1 MSSEA
6 GTANLELPDAYYR
19 RLFSLI
25 PARSLR
31 SIISELSAVWC
42 EATGAEATYLAVFD
56 RGTQRLTAGVFR
68 SSQNE
73 TECFINE
80 SIQVSHACPVKEQT
94 QSVFEQGRSFSLIS
108 TAPFDYFSFPCDQA
122 DIAGVYLF
130 SASRLTQE
138 LPLVSQLIQLS
149 CRLLAQVM
157 EQRTQIHPG
166 SAVGAFRDADLSQTL
181 AGEHRV
187 FPSSDKLEAMAEFSA
202 GAGHEINN
210 PVATIVGR
218 VQMLLKEET
227 DPQRRQSLA
236 TIGGQAYRVRDM
248 IGDAMLFARPPVPRP
263 SSLHLLTTT
272 EEVLASLEP
281 EISQSGIH
289 LSVEI
294 SDTHLIWADE
304 IQWKVVLSNLVLNAL
319 NVLPPEGQLRIVSEE
334 MRTDATSS
342 LHIRVI
348 DDGPGLTEQE
358 REHLFDPFFS
368 ARQAG
373 RGLGFGLSKCWRI
386 ISLHG
391 GTIEAEINADRG
403 VTFHLFWPGEKPAE
417 SVTN

>member
-1 MSSEA
+1 MSSGT
-6 GTANLELPDAYYR
+6 GTAKLELPDAYYR

-25 PARSLR
+25 PVRSL
-31 SIISELSAVWC
+31 SAIISELSAVWC
-42 EATGAEATYLAVFD
+42 EATGAEAAYLAVFD
-56 RGTQRLTAGVFR
+56 RGTQKLTAGVFGP
-68 SSQNE
+68 SQNE
-73 TECFINE
+73 TECFITE

-94 QSVFEQGRSFSLIS
+94 QAVFEQGRSFSLIS
-108 TAPFDYFSFPCDQA
+108 TAAFDYFPFPCDQVE
-122 DIAGVYLF
+122 IAGVYLF
-130 SASRLTQE
+130 SASTLAEE
-138 LPLVSQLIQLS
+138 LPLISQLIQLS
-149 CRLLAQVM
+149 SRLLAQVM
-157 EQRTQIHPG
+157 EQRTQIDPG
-166 SAVGAFRDADLSQTL
+166 SAVASFRDADLSQTR
-181 AGEHRV
+181 AAEHRV

-248 IGDAMLFARPPVPRP
+248 IGDAMLFARPPVPQP
-263 SSLHLLTTT
+263 SALHLLTTT
-272 EEVLASLEP
+272 EEVLASLAP
-281 EISQSGIH
+281 EISESDIH

-304 IQWKVVLSNLVLNAL
+304 IQWKVVLSNLILNAL
-319 NVLPPEGQLRIVSEE
+319 NVLPPAGQLRIVSEAVT
-334 MRTDATSS
+334 TDAVPI

-358 REHLFDPFFS
+358 KVHLFDPFFS

-391 GTIEAEINADRG
+391 GTIEAEINEERG

-417 SVTN
+417 SSVN